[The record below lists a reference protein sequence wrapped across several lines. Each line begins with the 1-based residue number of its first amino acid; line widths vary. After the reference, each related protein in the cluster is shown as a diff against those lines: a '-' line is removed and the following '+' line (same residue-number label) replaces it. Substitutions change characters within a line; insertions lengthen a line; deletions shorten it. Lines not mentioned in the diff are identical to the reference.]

1 MITLQKFILN
11 QTFSFAPNKLYLFS
25 LRFMSNLMAVGTKI
39 SWPTR
44 KALIMIIYYHNQY
57 LRSINFGP
65 NMNFQMIQV
74 FEKMIKQH
82 PKIGQHVIDT
92 YYPNLKI
99 PTNDIQ
105 YYYPKALLFDSKH
118 QQSITLDVLVTTII
132 SETTLKNSPLFE
144 KGKLYI
150 ISGANC
156 EVIKRELC
164 QIPLTETGQ
173 TCPDYYYAHFD
184 NVLLWDKHFDFKSG
198 KFKINS
204 GHIAIATT
212 PEMYEDMSK
221 NLLFNQYKFYQNHPI
236 VNKKLRELL
245 FSEDLSWVN
254 VIMIF
259 NFS

>member
-132 SETTLKNSPLFE
+132 SEQDVINFIKTISWSDIIEKAQLNHEIILSDITKELTKERYSTYLQISLHPLF
-144 KGKLYI
+144 L
-150 ISGANC
+150 
-156 EVIKRELC
+156 
-164 QIPLTETGQ
+164 
-173 TCPDYYYAHFD
+173 
-184 NVLLWDKHFDFKSG
+184 
-198 KFKINS
+198 
-204 GHIAIATT
+204 
-212 PEMYEDMSK
+212 
-221 NLLFNQYKFYQNHPI
+221 
-236 VNKKLRELL
+236 
-245 FSEDLSWVN
+245 
-254 VIMIF
+254 
-259 NFS
+259 